1 MNVSANIVSF
11 SLLHCSAITVGF
23 EQTDIFVDE
32 NAFEASFNIAVL
44 QGAAERRF
52 VVGVRTQERTAT
64 GLLV

>member
-1 MNVSANIVSF
+1 MHISPHIDCF

-32 NAFEASFNIAVL
+32 NVFEASFNIAVL

-52 VVGVRTQERTAT
+52 VVGVRTQEGTAT